1 MLVVRKSQMEAI
13 TEGLQSLPPD
23 FEERMIE
30 HLRTVFRDKL
40 SSVNDQDLGD
50 LINSGIMKSEL
61 YGFST
66 ERNIALFI
74 DLLVG
79 VSEDFETAEQTRW
92 IRSILDEK
100 QFSEDVRIELIYK
113 ELPRRVD

>member
-1 MLVVRKSQMEAI
+1 MLVIQKSQMEAI
-13 TEGLQSLPPD
+13 TQSLQTLPPD

-30 HLRTVFRDKL
+30 HLRTIFRDKL
-40 SSVNDQDLGD
+40 SSTNDDELSAIIQ
-50 LINSGIMKSEL
+50 SGIIRAEYYSI
-61 YGFST
+61 ST
-66 ERNIALFI
+66 ERNIALLI

-79 VSEDFETAEQTRW
+79 VSEDFDTAEQTRW
-92 IRSILDEK
+92 IRSILDEE